1 MSITCR
7 SVHTYPK
14 TDDNN
19 KGELKTIVKSQILL
33 DLLSYKNVTLPF
45 FCISRLIKLRL
56 LYLIALRTPTEDDF
70 VQIRCSKL
78 KDSKKDWCMNIR

>member
-1 MSITCR
+1 MEEGSAYMSITCR

-33 DLLSYKNVTLPF
+33 DLLSYQKCDPPL
-45 FCISRLIKLRL
+45 L
-56 LYLIALRTPTEDDF
+56 LYIQTY
-70 VQIRCSKL
+70 
-78 KDSKKDWCMNIR
+78 